1 MHKNNQSESDI
12 SDKYVRPA
20 MVQAGWHTLDQIYA
34 QFPLRAGRVVVR
46 GNKAHRDKDTVLK
59 ADFVLFLK
67 PNIPLAVVEVK
78 KASLSAQAGM
88 QQAIQYAELLDVPF
102 SFASNG
108 NSFVFRDATLASGV
122 LEQSLTLDQ
131 FPSPSELW
139 ARYCT
144 WKGWSAEV
152 QSVAAHDYAPDP
164 SGKKVPRYYQ
174 LNAINRTVEAI
185 AAGQNRV
192 LLVMATGTGKTYT
205 AFQIIHRLWKS
216 TWRTDKPGGQ
226 KRILF
231 LADRNIL
238 IDQTMVNDFRPF
250 KGAMAK
256 LSAHAAGISRDAAKG
271 VERVNAQGQIEVD
284 DVDLAVDKTSK
295 AVNKSYEIYLS
306 LYQAVTGTEEEQNI
320 YKQFSPDFF
329 DLIVVDECHRGSAN
343 EDSAWRDI
351 LTYFASATH
360 VGLTATPKETK
371 DTSNTAYF
379 GEPIYTYSLKQG
391 IEDGFLAPYKVIRVD
406 LDKDTFGWRPTA
418 GMTDNKGQLIEDRV
432 YTGRDMNRKLV
443 LEPRDV
449 VVAERITA
457 YLRATDRMAKTIVFC
472 EDIDHAARMRQAL
485 SNANADICATQP
497 NYVVQITGD
506 NLEGKRELD
515 NFIDPEKEYPV
526 IATTSKLMST
536 GVDAQTCKLIVL
548 DQNIKSMTL
557 FKQII
562 GRGTRLREDLGKTWF
577 TILDFKRATEL
588 FADKDFDGEP
598 VQIYE
603 PKAGQPIAPPDE
615 QPDGMPH
622 PVRAE
627 PVEAGLND
635 LGRLGPFAPGVDGS
649 KKYIVGGMVTVAVA
663 RERVQYLNAQG
674 KLITESLR
682 DYTRIN
688 LTKQYDSLDKFLQ
701 AWNDAERKAALLQEL
716 EGQGVLIE
724 ALAEELASTG
734 LTNLDPFDLLLHV
747 AYNMP
752 ALTRRERAS
761 RVKKRNVFTQ
771 YGPVARKVIDA
782 LLDKYADEGIATI
795 EADTVFNV
803 QPFTDMGRPGELIKS
818 FGGRPQY
825 LSALQTLERELY
837 AINAI

>member
-1 MHKNNQSESDI
+1 MNNKNLSESDLC
-12 SDKYVRPA
+12 DKVIRPA
-20 MVQAGWHTLDQIYA
+20 IVQAGWHTLDQIYA

-46 GNKAHRDKDTVLK
+46 GNKSHRDANTVLF
-59 ADFVLFLK
+59 ADFVLCLK
-67 PNIPLAVVEVK
+67 PNIPLAVVEAK
-78 KASLSAQAGM
+78 KSSLSMRAGM
-88 QQAIQYAELLDVPF
+88 QQAIHYAQLLDVPF

-108 NSFVFRDATLASGV
+108 DGFVFRDATLATGV
-122 LEQSLTLDQ
+122 LEQNLTLDQ
-131 FPSPSELW
+131 FPSPAELW
-139 ARYCT
+139 ARYCA
-144 WKGWSAEV
+144 WKGWSPEV
-152 QSVAAHDYAPDP
+152 QRVAAYDYSP
-164 SGKKVPRYYQ
+164 SKTPRYYQ

-185 AAGQNRV
+185 ANGQNRV

-205 AFQIIHRLWKS
+205 AFQIIWRLWKS
-216 TWRTDKPGGQ
+216 GAK

-256 LSAHAAGISRDAAKG
+256 LSPNAKG
-271 VERVNAQGQIEVD
+271 VERINAQGQIEVD
-284 DVDLAVDKTSK
+284 DVDLAVDKTTK

-306 LYQAVTGTEEEQNI
+306 LYQAVTGTEDEANI

-351 LTYFASATH
+351 LTYFVSATH

-371 DTSNTAYF
+371 DVSNIHYF

-443 LEPRDV
+443 MEPRDA

-485 SNANADICATQP
+485 SNANADLCATQP

-506 NLEGKRELD
+506 NPEGKRELD
-515 NFIDPEKEYPV
+515 NFIDPEKIYPV

-562 GRGTRLREDLGKTWF
+562 GRGTRLREDLGKSWF

-603 PKAGQPIAPPDE
+603 PKGDEPIAPPDE
-615 QPDGMPH
+615 PVGVPLTGGDLPPDDGAVFDDP
-622 PVRAE
+622 
-627 PVEAGLND
+627 
-635 LGRLGPFAPGVDGS
+635 LGPFGGGGEPPI
-649 KKYIVGGMVTVAVA
+649 KYVLGNQVTVSVA

-688 LTKQYDSLDKFLQ
+688 LQKQYSSLDDFLQ
-701 AWNDAERKAALLQEL
+701 AWSAADRKAVLLEEL
-716 EGQGVLIE
+716 EKHGVLVD
-724 ALAEELASTG
+724 ALAEEVAASGQTG
-734 LTNLDPFDLLLHV
+734 LDPFDLLLHV
-747 AYNMP
+747 AWNMP
-752 ALTRRERAS
+752 ALTRRERAR
-761 RVKKRNVFTQ
+761 RVKKRNVFTH
-771 YGPVARKVIDA
+771 YGPVARKVLEA
-782 LLDKYADEGIATI
+782 LLDKYADEGIAAM
-795 EADTVFNV
+795 ESDEVLRV
-803 QPFTDMGRPGELIKS
+803 QPLNTLGSPVELVKS

-825 LSALQTLERELY
+825 LAALQALERELY
-837 AINAI
+837 TASP

>member
-1 MHKNNQSESDI
+1 MSKKNLSESDI
-12 SDKYVRPA
+12 VDKFIRPA
-20 MVQAGWHTLDQIYA
+20 IVQAGWHTFDQIYA
-34 QFPLRAGRVVVR
+34 QYPLRAGRVVVR
-46 GNKAHRDKDTVLK
+46 GKTARREPSTVLF
-59 ADFVLFLK
+59 ADFVLCLK
-67 PNIPLAVVEVK
+67 PNIPLAVVEAK
-78 KASLSAQAGM
+78 KSGLSMSAGM
-88 QQAIQYAELLDVPF
+88 QQAINYAQLLDVPF

-108 NSFVFRDATLASGV
+108 DGFVFRDATLATGV
-122 LEQSLTLDQ
+122 LEQNLTLDQ
-131 FPSPSELW
+131 FPSPQELW
-139 ARYCT
+139 TRYCA
-144 WKGWSAEV
+144 WKGWSTEV
-152 QSVAAHDYAPDP
+152 QSVAAFDYALATTA
-164 SGKKVPRYYQ
+164 KTPRYYQ

-216 TWRTDKPGGQ
+216 PWRADKPSGQ

-256 LSAHAAGISRDAAKG
+256 LSPNAKG
-271 VERVNAQGQIEVD
+271 VERVNAQGKIEVEE
-284 DVDLAVDKTSK
+284 VDLAVNKTTK
-295 AVNKSYEIYLS
+295 LVDKSYEIYLS
-306 LYQAVTGTEEEQNI
+306 LYQAVSGTEEEQNI

-329 DLIVVDECHRGSAN
+329 DLIVVDECHRGSAD
-343 EDSAWRDI
+343 EDSAWREI
-351 LTYFASATH
+351 LTYFASATQ

-371 DTSNTAYF
+371 DISNSDYF
-379 GEPIYTYSLKQG
+379 GSPIYTYSLKQG
-391 IEDGFLAPYKVIRVD
+391 IEDGYLAPYKVIRVD
-406 LDKDTFGWRPTA
+406 LDKDAFGWRPSA
-418 GMTDNKGQLIEDRV
+418 GMTDKHGNVIEDRI
-432 YTGRDMNRKLV
+432 YTGTDMNRKLV
-443 LEPRDV
+443 LEKRDEA
-449 VVAERITA
+449 VAAKITE
-457 YLRATDRMAKTIVFC
+457 YLKATDRYAKTIVFC

-485 SNANADICATQP
+485 ANANADICAANP
-497 NYVVQITGD
+497 KYVVQITGD
-506 NLEGKRELD
+506 NPEGKRELD
-515 NFIDPEKEYPV
+515 NFIDPEKPYPV

-603 PKAGQPIAPPDE
+603 PKAGEPIAPPDAAPE
-615 QPDGMPH
+615 LPSDPH
-622 PVRAE
+622 AARAE
-627 PVEAGLND
+627 PVEADSNN
-635 LGRLGPFAPGVDGS
+635 LGPLGPFAPGS
-649 KKYIVGGMVTVAVA
+649 EEPKKYVIGSMVTVAVA

-701 AWNDAERKAALLQEL
+701 AWNDADRKAALLQEL
-716 EGQGVLIE
+716 ESQGVLIE
-724 ALAEELASTG
+724 ALAEELAHNG

-752 ALTRRERAS
+752 PLTRRERAS
-761 RVKKRNVFTQ
+761 RVKKRNVFTH

-803 QPFTDMGRPGELIKS
+803 QPFTDIGRPAEIIKS

-825 LSALQTLERELY
+825 LNALQILERELY
-837 AINAI
+837 AAAN

>member
-1 MHKNNQSESDI
+1 MNKNNLSESDI
-12 SDKYVRPA
+12 SDKFVRPA
-20 MVQAGWHTLDQIYA
+20 VVQAGWHTLDQIYA

-46 GNKAHRDKDTVLK
+46 GKTAKRDDKTVLR
-59 ADFVLFLK
+59 ADFALFLK

-78 KASLSAQAGM
+78 KSRLSVQAGM
-88 QQAIQYAELLDVPF
+88 QQAIDYAQLLDVPF
-102 SFASNG
+102 CFASNG
-108 NSFVFRDATLASGV
+108 EGFVFRDATLATGV
-122 LEQSLTLDQ
+122 LEQNLTLDQ
-131 FPSPSELW
+131 FPSPQELW
-139 ARYCT
+139 ARYCA
-144 WKGWSAEV
+144 WKGWSPEV
-152 QSVAAHDYAPDP
+152 QNVAAFDYAPDP

-185 AAGQNRV
+185 ANGQNRV

-216 TWRTDKPGGQ
+216 PWRNDKPGGQ

-256 LSAHAAGISRDAAKG
+256 LSPNAKG
-271 VERVNAQGQIEVD
+271 VERVNAQGQVEVD
-284 DVDLAVDKTSK
+284 DVDLAVDKTTK

-371 DTSNTAYF
+371 DVSNIHYF

-443 LEPRDV
+443 MEPRDV

-485 SNANADICATQP
+485 SNANADLCATQP

-506 NLEGKRELD
+506 NPEGKRELD
-515 NFIDPEKEYPV
+515 NFIDPEKDYPV

-562 GRGTRLREDLGKTWF
+562 GRGTRLRVDLGKSWF
-577 TILDFKRATEL
+577 TILDFKRATDN
-588 FADKDFDGEP
+588 FADPAFDGEP

-603 PKAGQPIAPPDE
+603 PQGDDPIAPPDD
-615 QPDGMPH
+615 P
-622 PVRAE
+622 
-627 PVEAGLND
+627 AGPQDPANPGVPGANGP
-635 LGRLGPFAPGVDGS
+635 LGPQDPLDPLGPFGDAGVTPPI
-649 KKYIVGGMVTVAVA
+649 KYVLGNQVTVAVA

-701 AWNDAERKAALLQEL
+701 AWNDADRKAALIQEL
-716 EGQGVLIE
+716 EEQGVLIE
-724 ALAEELASTG
+724 ALAEELAHNG
-734 LTNLDPFDLLLHV
+734 QTNLDPFDLLLHV

-752 ALTRRERAS
+752 PLTRRERAR

-771 YGPVARKVIDA
+771 YGPVARQVIDA

-803 QPFTDMGRPGELIKS
+803 QPFTDLGRPAELIKS

-825 LSALQTLERELY
+825 KAALQTLECELY
-837 AINAI
+837 TSGSEA